1 MKLNSNLC
9 PDLKRLFFGGS
20 IVKKKAELDTTGVL
34 YIFGTFYDSNNLTI
48 QKYFIEKNFR

>member
-48 QKYFIEKNFR
+48 QKYLIEKNFR